1 MIPPWF
7 QECLYWMKSVIW
19 RHLLDLFHRSNW
31 SDPYVKDIV
40 SISEHLLQP
49 SILLQAVCGW
59 FEWYVYLRKA
69 IVALLF
75 YWGVYLFHRTTC
87 SDICLKSSV
96 LKELVATPLF
106 VGECVNLQFHNSN
119 CSYSLSVVNF
129 SKEQLQTFAFARV
142 TFGTTTFSKELLFL

>member
-19 RHLLDLFHRSNW
+19 RHLLDPFIFSIIVLSFHGSNW

-40 SISEHLLQP
+40 SISQHLLQP
-49 SILLQAVCGW
+49 SILLQAVCSW
-59 FEWYVYLRKA
+59 FEWYVCLRKA

-96 LKELVATPLF
+96 LNARK
-106 VGECVNLQFHNSN
+106 NLQPPH
-119 CSYSLSVVNF
+119 CLLVNVLICNF
-129 SKEQLQTFAFARV
+129 TIVIAAIP
-142 TFGTTTFSKELLFL
+142 